1 MFIEQTFTWLRGRGP
16 SSLSI
21 MGWRQFFPAIILEK
35 YLKKELCAPRAAAG
49 GSSETNEG
57 IVENPIRGGKTSSD
71 SCSDSDLLLGR
82 SSLKTHQKQEADG
95 VVGNDRRL

>member
-1 MFIEQTFTWLRGRGP
+1 MGR
-16 SSLSI
+16 
-21 MGWRQFFPAIILEK
+21 RQFFPAIILEK

-57 IVENPIRGGKTSSD
+57 IVENPIRGGKTSSG